1 MAETLPKLTSS
12 RAGYRAHLTRTL
24 NKAKDLMKKEAPTE
38 MDVVSLNSIIEQLT
52 RKKSILTGLDEKIA
66 ALIEEPKDLEQEI
79 YETEEIHDDILET
92 TSQISRFIHVTLSPK
107 KSAIQPPSPTHQESP
122 QMVYNETPLVPSNMS
137 EPSSSGSQE
146 NAPSTSQAATGETVN
161 NLQNSQP
168 APNTQSTPLTP
179 QLNVNHSSRLPKLN
193 LPSFSGNPLKWSTF
207 WDSFEAAVHSNTTLG
222 GVQKFSYL
230 KAQLTGDASRAIAGF
245 PLSNV
250 NYEQAIKLLKERF
263 GQPSKIIS
271 AHMQA
276 LLDIASPINQL
287 TSLQLFYDTME
298 NHVRGLESLGRSHE
312 SYGDL
317 LVPIILGKLPH
328 ELRKNLAREHDNPEW
343 KFQELREA
351 IVKEIR
357 ILEAGAQLN
366 DTPYGVTPTV
376 TSSFLTQTQEKQPH
390 SGKSSK
396 PESKKCLYC
405 KGPHPSYSCQ
415 VVTDARERW
424 AKVKTLGHCFN
435 CLGKHKSS
443 VCQSKFRC
451 HKCKG
456 KHHTSLC
463 LGPTDPANSPW
474 TTPDTAAPTHSRH
487 PSTVE
492 PTFRVHAS
500 LAPINQTN
508 VPVSSGQI
516 SLLKT
521 AIATVGHNHIHCEAN
536 ILFDE
541 GAQRSFIT
549 QTLADQLGIRYTE
562 SESIALSAFGAHTS
576 SNRQLPM
583 ANITIVTT
591 NGEHIPVRVL
601 VIDQIATPLQN
612 RFRQQIQTIPHLR
625 GLPLAHPVTSD
636 EDFEISLLIGADH
649 YWDIVKDTV
658 IRGQGPT
665 AVESK
670 LGYLISGP
678 LQTNCVNRTD
688 TVVNL
693 LQTLSS
699 TTAAERDLEH
709 FWSLE
714 SIGISPPA
722 EMDDQESFLQHF
734 QRSSITRMSD
744 GSYSAK
750 FPWKEDC
757 PALPSNYG
765 SCARRTRAMV
775 RRLAQTP
782 SLLRSYGEIIK
793 EHEKRGFIER
803 VDNVDSL
810 DRAHYLPHHAVKKE
824 SATTPIRVVFDCSS
838 RSTNNSPSLNDCL
851 MVGPPFLSDM
861 CSIIIRFRSFT
872 YGLSTDIEK
881 AFLHV
886 GLDGNDRDFTRFFWL
901 SDPKNP
907 ESEFQV
913 FRFKTVLFGSTSSP
927 FMLNATLHHHLDNHS
942 TPVAKDIR
950 DNMYVDNVISGSDR
964 ETDIISYYQE
974 SRSIMNAANFNLRSW
989 ASNSPQLRE
998 RTEQDQTADTSTV
1011 VNILGL
1017 RWHPVQDTLALAPKE
1032 MAPPSC
1038 HPTSKRDVLQLASK
1052 TYDPL
1057 GFISPVTV
1065 KAKLFIQEL
1074 WQRKLEWDEP
1084 LPTELEA
1091 KWDDIAQDI
1100 QEASKLVLPRRFF
1113 SQVQSKTQPICLHVF
1128 ADASP
1133 KAYGAVAYLSTGDQ
1147 SSLVMSKSRVAPLKK
1162 LTLPQLELMAASIC
1176 TRLAHFAAEAL
1187 KSRFP
1192 NLTVH
1197 LWSDSEI
1204 VLHWLHSSKPLKQ
1217 FVANRTKEIKALF
1230 PVAVWNHCPTH
1241 ENPADLLTRGITTTQ
1256 LHTSSLWQRGPQWL
1270 PLAEQWPSWNP
1281 SKILHLHLCDIADAE
1296 DTDATANNT
1305 KTTTDGA
1312 TQTDPA
1318 EKQLGI
1324 HNLIDVSRFST
1335 LSRLLT
1341 VTAYVLRFVKNLQN
1355 HATKTDGPLS
1365 VQERQEAQRKWIQ
1378 NSQALIYAAEIAN
1391 LQSKSRTRLTLVKQ
1405 LHLFLD
1411 ADGFLRCGGRI
1422 HNAQLAESAKFPYL
1436 LPPNHP
1442 FTALIVYE
1450 IHRRQLH
1457 SGVNVVVTML
1467 RQTFWITS
1475 IRQYV
1480 RKLLRRCV
1488 TCRKVQ
1494 GTAFRAPDPAPLP
1507 KLRVQEAI
1515 PFSVTGVDFTGPLYV
1530 RSENGTTKS
1539 YICLFTCAV
1548 TRAVHLEVVSDLSE
1562 QSFLQAFRRFSSR
1575 RSLPHHMISDNASTF
1590 LASSETLNDLFQSP
1604 SLKEQLSRQG
1614 VEWKFIPKRAPWY
1627 GGFWERLIGLTK
1639 RAIKKTL
1646 GKASITL
1653 TELQTLTT
1661 EVEAVLND
1669 RPITYV
1675 SSDCV
1680 DEEPLTPSHLL
1691 NGRRI
1696 TSLPY
1701 PITDDPSDPDYGSAS
1716 DMRQRVT
1723 AQAHILERF
1732 WKRWRHEYLTSL
1744 REFHRTTGTN
1754 EQSIKTGDV
1763 VLVYDEGPRSS
1774 WKLAVIED
1782 LIRGG
1787 DGLVRAAHIRT
1798 STGYTNRPVSKLYPL
1813 EVTASPSV
1821 PRIAS
1826 QNCPEQQCTAVTSTR
1841 PRRAAATDA
1850 MGRISEWARRIRAP
1864 AEDVE

>member
-12 RAGYRAHLTRTL
+12 RAGYRAHLTKTL

-52 RKKSILTGLDEKIA
+52 RKKTILTGLDEKIA
-66 ALIEEPKDLEQEI
+66 ALIEEPEDLEQEI
-79 YETEEIHDDILET
+79 FETEEIHDEILDT
-92 TSQISRFIHVTLSPK
+92 TSQISRFIHVTISPK
-107 KSAIQPPSPTHQESP
+107 KSATQPPSSTHQESP
-122 QMVYNETPLVPSNMS
+122 QMVYNETPLVPSNTS
-137 EPSSSGSQE
+137 EPSTSNSHE
-146 NAPSTSQAATGETVN
+146 NTPPTSQAASGETVN
-161 NLQNSQP
+161 NQPNSQP
-168 APNTQSTPLTP
+168 PLNTHPPPQTS

-193 LPSFSGNPLKWSTF
+193 LPTFSGNPLNWPTF
-207 WDSFEAAVHSNTTLG
+207 WDSFEAAVHSHTTLG

-230 KAQLTGDASRAIAGF
+230 KAQLTGVASRAIAGF

-263 GQPSKIIS
+263 GQPSKIIG

-276 LLDIASPINQL
+276 LLEIASPTNQL

-298 NHVRGLESLGRSHE
+298 THVRGLESLGRSHE

-328 ELRKNLAREHDNPEW
+328 ELRNILAREHESPEW

-351 IVKEIR
+351 IVREIR
-357 ILEAGAQLN
+357 ILEAGTQLN
-366 DTPYGVTPTV
+366 DTPCGLTPTI
-376 TSSFLTQTQEKQPH
+376 TGSFLAQIQGKQPH
-390 SGKSSK
+390 LGKSSK

-405 KGPHPSYSCQ
+405 KGPHPSYNCQ
-415 VVTDARERW
+415 VVTDVRERW
-424 AKVKTLGHCFN
+424 TKVKTLGHCFN

-463 LGPTDPANSPW
+463 LGPTDPAINPP
-474 TTPDTAAPTHSRH
+474 TTPDNTAPTHSPH
-487 PSTVE
+487 TSIAE
-492 PTFRVHAS
+492 PPFRVHTS
-500 LAPINQTN
+500 LAPITQTN
-508 VPVSSGQI
+508 IPVNNGPI

-521 AIATVGHNHIHCEAN
+521 AVATVGYNHTHCEAN

-549 QTLADQLGIRYTE
+549 QSLADQLGILYTE
-562 SESIALSAFGAHTS
+562 NESIALSAFGAHSS
-576 SNRQLPM
+576 SNRRLPM
-583 ANITIVTT
+583 ANITIVTN

-601 VIDQIATPLQN
+601 VIDQITTPLQN
-612 RFRQQIQTIPHLR
+612 RFRQQVRTIPYLR
-625 GLPLAHPVTSD
+625 GLQLAHPVTSD
-636 EDFEISLLIGADH
+636 ENFEISLLLGADH
-649 YWDIVKDTV
+649 YWDIVMDTV

-670 LGYLISGP
+670 IGYLISGP

-688 TVVNL
+688 TAVNL

-714 SIGISPPA
+714 SIGITPPT
-722 EMDDQESFLQHF
+722 EVDNQESFLQHY

-750 FPWKEDC
+750 FPWKEDF
-757 PALPSNYG
+757 PTLPSNYG

-782 SLLRSYGEIIK
+782 SLLTSYGEIIK
-793 EHEKRGFIER
+793 EHERRGFIER
-803 VDNVDSL
+803 VDNVDSM

-838 RSTNNSPSLNDCL
+838 RSSNNSPSLNDCL

-913 FRFKTVLFGSTSSP
+913 FRFKTVLFVSTSSP
-927 FMLNATLHHHLDNHS
+927 FMLNATLHHHLENYS
-942 TPVAKDIR
+942 TPVAKDIGN
-950 DNMYVDNVISGSDR
+950 NMYVDNVISGCDQ
-964 ETDIISYYQE
+964 ETDIIRYYQE
-974 SRSIMNAANFNLRSW
+974 SRSIMNEANFNLRSW
-989 ASNSPQLRE
+989 ASNSPRLRE
-998 RTEQDQTADTSTV
+998 GAEQDQTADPSTV

-1017 RWHPVQDTLALAPKE
+1017 RWHPIQDTISLAPKE
-1032 MAPPSC
+1032 LASPSSQ
-1038 HPTSKRDVLQLASK
+1038 PTSKRDVLQLASR

-1065 KAKLFIQEL
+1065 KAKLLIQEL

-1091 KWDDIAQDI
+1091 KWNDMAQDI
-1100 QEASKLVLPRRFF
+1100 QEASKLILPRCFF
-1113 SQVQSKTQPICLHVF
+1113 SQVPSNAQPIYLHVF

-1133 KAYGAVAYLSTGDQ
+1133 KAYGAVAYISNGDQ
-1147 SSLVMSKSRVAPLKK
+1147 TSLVMSRSRVAPLKK
-1162 LTLPQLELMAASIC
+1162 LTLPQLELMAASIG
-1176 TRLAHFAAEAL
+1176 TRLAHFVAEAL

-1192 NLTVH
+1192 NITVH

-1217 FVANRTKEIKALF
+1217 FIANRTKEIMTLF
-1230 PVAVWNHCPTH
+1230 PVTVWNHCPTQ
-1241 ENPADLLTRGITTTQ
+1241 ENPADLLTRGISTTQ
-1256 LHTSSLWQRGPQWL
+1256 LHTSSLWQHGPQWL
-1270 PLAEQWPSWNP
+1270 PLVEQWPSWNP
-1281 SKILHLHLCDIADAE
+1281 SKILHLQLCDIADAQ
-1296 DTDATANNT
+1296 DTDATTRNGT
-1305 KTTTDGA
+1305 
-1312 TQTDPA
+1312 TQTDPT
-1318 EKQLGI
+1318 EKELGI

-1335 LSRLLT
+1335 LSRLLS
-1341 VTAYVLRFVKNLQN
+1341 VTAYVLRFVKNLK
-1355 HATKTDGPLS
+1355 HPATKTHGPLS
-1365 VQERQEAQRKWIQ
+1365 VQERQDAQRKWIQ

-1391 LQSKSRTRLTLVKQ
+1391 LRSNSSTRLTLVKQ
-1405 LHLFLD
+1405 LRLFLD
-1411 ADGFLRCGGRI
+1411 ADGFLRSGGRI

-1442 FTALIVYE
+1442 FTALVVYE
-1450 IHRRQLH
+1450 VHKKQLH

-1507 KLRVQEAI
+1507 KLRVQEAK

-1530 RSENGTTKS
+1530 RSEKGTTKS

-1575 RSLPHHMISDNASTF
+1575 RSVPHHMISDNASTF
-1590 LASSETLNDLFQSP
+1590 LAASDTLSDLFKSP
-1604 SLKEQLSRQG
+1604 SLKEQFSRQG

-1627 GGFWERLIGLTK
+1627 GGFWERIIGLTK

-1653 TELQTLTT
+1653 TELQTLAT

-1675 SSDCV
+1675 SSDCT

-1696 TSLPY
+1696 SSLPY
-1701 PITDDPSDPDYGSAS
+1701 PIADDDPSDPDYGGAS

-1723 AQAHILERF
+1723 AQAHILECF
-1732 WKRWRHEYLTSL
+1732 WNRWRHEYLTSL
-1744 REFHRTTGTN
+1744 REFHRASGTN
-1754 EQSIKTGDV
+1754 KQSIKTGDV

-1787 DGLVRAAHIRT
+1787 DGFVRAAHIRT

-1813 EVTASPSV
+1813 EVTASPSSS
-1821 PRIAS
+1821 RIAS
-1826 QNCPEQQCTAVTSTR
+1826 RNSPEQQSTVVTSTR

-1850 MGRISEWARRIRAP
+1850 MGRISEWTRCIRAP
-1864 AEDVE
+1864 PEDVE